1 MSRTFGNDGS
11 APEQGDDLF
20 SDRPAS
26 GEEPPSRVFTIP
38 TGCPFLPTLVDA
50 LMDGRLVGSLP
61 GDPAALADV
70 TLYVPTRRA
79 TRALVALLAER
90 GGGRAQLLPRIVPL
104 GEADEAEFE
113 LTGLEGTPLEEAASL
128 KPPIPPLERR
138 LILTRLIQRWSAQ
151 VDRSLLQLGPDVPF
165 LVPGSPAD
173 AVSLAGDLET
183 LMDAF
188 TTEGIDWH
196 ALELAVDADY
206 SEYFRITRDFVQIVS
221 ENWPKILSE
230 RQASD
235 PAARRGALIE
245 AEARRLLRDRPSG
258 PMIVAG
264 STGSIPATANL
275 IAAIARLP
283 KGAVV
288 LPGLD
293 TDLDEGS
300 WASIGDIADS
310 ETDPVH
316 SHPQAALRRLVDR
329 HLRVTRSSITVLG
342 ALPEAARARNRMLSE
357 ALRPADTTD
366 RWAQIPTRER
376 LALAEEGC
384 ADIAIIEA
392 MDEREEAVTIAIA
405 LRETLAE
412 PERTAALVTPD
423 RALATRV
430 AAELAR
436 WGLAVEDSAG
446 IPLSDTPA
454 GRLARLAADAAADDL
469 EPLRILALLAH
480 PLVRLGWPRE
490 TVEHAAGILEIGVLR
505 GPAPAPGF
513 AGMRLALA
521 QNRGETGHR
530 TPRPRRR
537 LSDEEW
543 ELADALLQ
551 RLEVAFG
558 DFTPA
563 CRSEDILDL
572 IALTEDHRRAVAA
585 LADLPSEEAERV
597 GRDPSMESLEAL
609 FDDLQYSEIRKEEDQ
624 PLQGR
629 FTDYPAFFTALAKQ
643 QSLSPSPRSTH
654 RRLKIFGLLE
664 ARLLSVDRVVLG
676 GLDEGTWPPRTV
688 TDSFLNRPMRARI
701 GLAPP
706 ERRIG
711 QTAHDFVQALGTR
724 DVIITRAQKRDGS
737 PMVPSR
743 FLQRLKA
750 FTGKDAWEGMVRAG
764 ERYRHLAR
772 SLDAPP
778 ASAPLARPRPKP
790 DPALFPRSLSVTEIE
805 TLLRDPYSIFARH
818 ILKLDAL
825 DAIAVAPSAA
835 DRGTIIHDVLGGFAE
850 TYPKALPALALED
863 LLDRGAQAFAAIETA
878 FPELYAEW
886 WPRFTRLA
894 AAFVEWE
901 QGRRPD
907 LVEVYPERSG
917 ALPITLADGSVFTL
931 RARADRIEHRR
942 DGGFAIV
949 DFKTGQ
955 PPGVREVYAG
965 FSPQLTLE
973 AMMLMRGAF
982 KGLPVAKDTPELL
995 YVHTTGGRTPLN
1007 PREIKP
1013 GRDETRSVAEIVE
1026 EHRRR
1031 FEGMIARYAAGEA
1044 PYVSRPFP
1052 KYARRFSEYD
1062 HLARVKEWSLASN
1075 GGGEGFE

>member
-1 MSRTFGNDGS
+1 MQHKETD
-11 APEQGDDLF
+11 AH
-20 SDRPAS
+20 
-26 GEEPPSRVFTIP
+26 VFTIP
-38 TGCPFLPTLVDA
+38 PGCAFLPTLVDA
-50 LMDGRLVGSLP
+50 LIGGRLLGPLP
-61 GDPAALADV
+61 DDPAALADV
-70 TLYVPTRRA
+70 TIYVPTRRA
-79 TRALVALLAER
+79 TRALIALLAER
-90 GGGRAQLLPRIVPL
+90 GGGKAQLLPRIVPL

-138 LILTRLIQRWSAQ
+138 LILTRLIQRWSAE
-151 VDRSLLQLGPDVPF
+151 VDRALLQLGPDMPF

-206 SEYFRITRDFVQIVS
+206 SEYFRITRNFVQIVS
-221 ENWPKILSE
+221 ENWPKILAE

-235 PAARRGALIE
+235 PAQRRGALIE
-245 AEARRLLRDRPSG
+245 AEARRLMRDRPAS

-293 TDLDEGS
+293 MDLDDES

-310 ETDPVH
+310 EADPVH
-316 SHPQAALRRLVDR
+316 SHPQAALRRLLDR
-329 HLRVTRSSITVLG
+329 HLRVPRSAITVLG
-342 ALPEAARARNRMLSE
+342 DVPDNARARNRLLSE

-366 RWAQIPTRER
+366 RWSQIPQDER
-376 LALAEEGC
+376 LALGAQGC
-384 ADIAIIEA
+384 TGLTVVEA
-392 MDEREEAVTIAIA
+392 LDEREEAFAIAIA
-405 LRETLAE
+405 LRETLVH
-412 PERTAALVTPD
+412 PDRTAALVTPD
-423 RALATRV
+423 RALAARV

-454 GRLARLAADAAADDL
+454 GRLARLAAEAAADDL
-469 EPLRILALLAH
+469 KPLRILALLAH

-490 TVEHAAGILEIGVLR
+490 TVEHAAAILEIGVLR

-513 AGMRLALA
+513 GGMRTALA
-521 QNRGETGHR
+521 RNRADKNHR
-530 TPRPRRR
+530 TPRPRQR
-537 LSDEEW
+537 LTEADW
-543 ELADALLQ
+543 DLADELLQ
-551 RLEVAFG
+551 RLEIAFG

-563 CRSEDILDL
+563 MHSEGVLDL
-572 IALTEDHRRAVAA
+572 IALTEDHRRTVTA
-585 LADLPSEEAERV
+585 LADKPADEIEYED
-597 GRDPSMESLEAL
+597 RDTSMEALEAL
-609 FDDLQYSEIRKEEDQ
+609 FDDLQYSEVRKEEDH

-629 FTDYPAFFTALAKQ
+629 FSDYPAFFTTLAKQ

-654 RRLKIFGLLE
+654 RRLKILGLLE

-688 TDSFLNRPMRARI
+688 TDAFLNRPMRARI

-711 QTAHDFVQALGTR
+711 QTAHDFVQALGTQ
-724 DVIITRAQKRDGS
+724 DVVITRAQKRDGS

-750 FTGKDAWEGMVRAG
+750 FIGKESWDRMVKAG
-764 ERYRHLAR
+764 ERYRRLAL
-772 SLDAPP
+772 SLDTPQPAP
-778 ASAPLARPRPKP
+778 PLARPRPKA
-790 DPALFPRSLSVTEIE
+790 DPALFPRTLSVTEIE

-825 DAIAVAPSAA
+825 DAIALAPGAA
-835 DRGTIIHDVLGGFAE
+835 DRGTIIHDVLGSFAQE
-850 TYPKALPALALED
+850 YPKALPALALED
-863 LLDRGAQAFAAIETA
+863 LLGRGTEAFAAIAEA

-894 AAFVEWE
+894 TAFVEWE
-901 QGRRPD
+901 QERRPD
-907 LVEVYPERSG
+907 IAEVYPERSG
-917 ALPITLADGSVFTL
+917 KLPIPLADGTVFTL

-942 DGGFAIV
+942 DGTFAII

-955 PPGVREVYAG
+955 PPGIREVYAG

-973 AMMLMRGAF
+973 AMMLMKGAF
-982 KGLPVAKDTPELL
+982 KGLPTAKDTPDLV
-995 YVHTTGGRTPLN
+995 YVHTTGGREPIK

-1013 GRDETRSVAEIVE
+1013 GRDETRSVADIVE

-1031 FEGMIARYAAGEA
+1031 FEGMIARYASGEA
-1044 PYVSRPFP
+1044 AYVSRPFP